1 MLKTALLS
9 LLLALSCSVV
19 AETLDG
25 LWRLE
30 DKPVWITIASDTGL
44 VSYSKDDPDAQ
55 GKTLLRNLRV
65 TNVGNRWQG
74 QIYVKQLK
82 AYTDADIIL
91 TSSDSMDINV
101 KVGFMRRKVTWQRS
115 TETPKLREE

>member
-1 MLKTALLS
+1 MFKTV
-9 LLLALSCSVV
+9 LLALLLLLSASVV

-30 DKPVWITIASDTGL
+30 DKPVWITIASDAGL

-65 TNVGNRWQG
+65 TNVDNRWQG

-82 AYTDADIIL
+82 AYKDADIIL
-91 TSSDSMDINV
+91 ISSDSMDITV
-101 KVGFMRRKVTWQRS
+101 KVGFMRRTVTWQRS
-115 TETPKLREE
+115 TAIPKFKEE

>member
-1 MLKTALLS
+1 MFKTV
-9 LLLALSCSVV
+9 LLALLLLLSASVV

-30 DKPVWITIASDTGL
+30 DKLVWITIASDAGL

-65 TNVGNRWQG
+65 TSVDNRWQG

-91 TSSDSMDINV
+91 TSSDSMDITV
-101 KVGFMRRKVTWQRS
+101 KVGFMRRTVTWQRS
-115 TETPKLREE
+115 TAIPKLKEE